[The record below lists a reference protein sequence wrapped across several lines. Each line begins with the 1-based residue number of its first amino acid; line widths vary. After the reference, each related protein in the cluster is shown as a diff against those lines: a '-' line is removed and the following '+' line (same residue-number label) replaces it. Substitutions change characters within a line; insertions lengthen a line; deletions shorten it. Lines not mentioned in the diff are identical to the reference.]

1 MVGLAKIIDV
11 HSHPILPFGQG
22 APVGPG
28 QKQPEW
34 SVESALSY
42 MEEHDI
48 AACVLSDPDSAN
60 HATGQ
65 EARDIA
71 RRVNETLADIVSRHP
86 GRFGAVA
93 TLPGRDADAAVTE
106 IVYALDI
113 LKMDGVST
121 STSIS
126 DVYLGEPQFDPWLE
140 ELNRR
145 GATLFVHPTTTKAG
159 KTLLIGLNDSI
170 LEFVFDTT
178 RMITNMVVTGAK
190 KRFSQI
196 KIISTHG
203 GGTIPY
209 LVNRIQTLEHT
220 FGVGPGRLELSSEE
234 VREGIASFY
243 YDLTAATS
251 AAQLCA
257 ILKLV
262 PVAQL
267 LMGLDNPF
275 MPKSSFAP
283 AIADIGRYPAFS
295 ETDLRS
301 ISYGNALRLYPELAK
316 RSGWGTE
323 RGYPQFDRQTSTT
336 RGNAAAAANNPR
348 HDLEETLKDAP

>member
-1 MVGLAKIIDV
+1 MASLSKIIDV
-11 HSHPILPFGQG
+11 HSHPVLAFGEG
-22 APVGPG
+22 APVGEG
-28 QKQPEW
+28 RKQPDW

-48 AACVLSDPDSAN
+48 SACVLSSPASAN
-60 HATGQ
+60 NATGQ

-71 RRVNETLADIVSRHP
+71 RRTNDLLAEIVSEHP
-86 GRFGAVA
+86 KRFGAVA
-93 TLPGRDADAAVTE
+93 TLPALDADGAIAE
-106 IVYALDI
+106 IGYALDT
-113 LKMDGVST
+113 LKMDGVT
-121 STSIS
+121 TTTSIN

-145 GATLFVHPTTTKAG
+145 SATFFVHPTITKAG
-159 KTLLIGLNDSI
+159 ETLLNGLNASV
-170 LEFVFDTT
+170 LEFMFDTT
-178 RMITNMVVTGAK
+178 RMITNMVATGAK

-196 KIISTHG
+196 KIISAHG
-203 GGTIPY
+203 GGNIPF

-251 AAQLCA
+251 EAQLGA

-262 PVAQL
+262 PVSQL

-275 MPKSSFAP
+275 MPKSTFAP
-283 AIADIGRYPAFS
+283 AIADVGRYQAFN
-295 ETDLRS
+295 EADLRS
-301 ISYGNALRLYPELAK
+301 ISYANAFRLYPGLAK
-316 RSGWGTE
+316 RIG
-323 RGYPQFDRQTSTT
+323 
-336 RGNAAAAANNPR
+336 
-348 HDLEETLKDAP
+348 

>member
-71 RRVNETLADIVSRHP
+71 RRVNETLAEIVSRHP
-86 GRFGAVA
+86 SRFGAVA
-93 TLPGRDADAAVTE
+93 TLPGQDADGAVTE
-106 IVYALDI
+106 ITYALDT

-121 STSIS
+121 STSIN
-126 DVYLGEPQFDPWLE
+126 DVYLGEPQFDPWFA

-145 GATLFVHPTTTKAG
+145 GATLFVHPTFAKA
-159 KTLLIGLNDSI
+159 TRPLLIGLNPSV
-170 LEFVFDTT
+170 LEFMFDTT
-178 RMITNMVVTGAK
+178 RMIANMVATGAK
-190 KRFSQI
+190 KRFSNI

-209 LVNRIQTLEHT
+209 LAHRIQLLEHA
-220 FGVGPGRLELSSEE
+220 FGVGRGRLALSPEE

-251 AAQLCA
+251 EAQLGA

-262 PVAQL
+262 PVSRL
-267 LMGLDNPF
+267 VMGLDFPL
-275 MPKSSFAP
+275 MPKSTFAP
-283 AIADIGRYPAFS
+283 AIADIGRYPAFN
-295 ETDLRS
+295 TADLES
-301 ISYGNALRLYPELAK
+301 LSYGNAGRLYPALKARMEQSSEHQGS
-316 RSGWGTE
+316 RSTSRAEGARSLR
-323 RGYPQFDRQTSTT
+323 RGSM
-336 RGNAAAAANNPR
+336 
-348 HDLEETLKDAP
+348 

>member
-1 MVGLAKIIDV
+1 MAGLAKIIDV
-11 HSHPILPFGQG
+11 HSHPILPYGQG

-28 QKQPEW
+28 QKQPDW
-34 SVESALSY
+34 SVESAISY
-42 MEEHDI
+42 MDKHHI
-48 AACVLSDPDSAN
+48 SACVLSDPDSAN

-71 RRVNETLADIVSRHP
+71 RRINETLADIVSRHP

-93 TLPGRDADAAVTE
+93 TLPGQDADGAVTE

-145 GATLFVHPTTTKAG
+145 GVTLFVHPTFTKATQ
-159 KTLLIGLNDSI
+159 TLLIGLNPSV
-170 LEFVFDTT
+170 LEFMFDTT
-178 RMITNMVVTGAK
+178 RMIANMVATGAK
-190 KRFSQI
+190 KRFSNI

-209 LVNRIQTLEHT
+209 LVNRIQMLEHA
-220 FGVGPGRLELSSEE
+220 FGVGTGRLELSPEE

-251 AAQLCA
+251 EAQLGA

-262 PVAQL
+262 PLSQL
-267 LMGLDNPF
+267 VMGLDYPL
-275 MPKSSFAP
+275 MPKSTFAP
-283 AIADIGRYPAFS
+283 AIADIGCYSAFNK
-295 ETDLRS
+295 TDLQGL
-301 ISYGNALRLYPELAK
+301 SYDNAGRLYPALKARIEV
-316 RSGWGTE
+316 
-323 RGYPQFDRQTSTT
+323 FTS
-336 RGNAAAAANNPR
+336 A
-348 HDLEETLKDAP
+348 

>member
-1 MVGLAKIIDV
+1 MAGLEKIVDV

-22 APVGPG
+22 APIAPG
-28 QKQPEW
+28 KQPDW

-42 MEEHDI
+42 MDEHDI
-48 AACVLSDPDSAN
+48 SACVLSDPDAAN

-71 RRVNETLADIVSRHP
+71 RRINETLAEIVSKRP
-86 GRFGAVA
+86 SRFGAVA
-93 TLPGRDADAAVTE
+93 TLPGRDASGAVAE
-106 IVYALDI
+106 IAYALDT

-121 STSIS
+121 STSINA
-126 DVYLGEPQFDPWLE
+126 VYLGEPQFDPWFE

-145 GATLFVHPTTTKAG
+145 GSTLFVHPTITKAAL
-159 KTLLIGLNDSI
+159 TLLNGLDPSVI
-170 LEFVFDTT
+170 EFMFDTT
-178 RMITNMVVTGAK
+178 RMIVNVVATGAK
-190 KRFSQI
+190 KRFSNI

-209 LVNRIQTLEHT
+209 LVTRIQTLEHT
-220 FGVGPGRLELSSEE
+220 FGVGPGRLELSPEQ

-251 AAQLCA
+251 EAQLGA

-262 PVAQL
+262 PVSQL
-267 LMGLDNPF
+267 LMGLDFPF
-275 MPKSSFAP
+275 MPKSTFAP

-295 ETDLRS
+295 AAELQS
-301 ISYGNALRLYPELAK
+301 LSYGNAGRLFPALKA
-316 RSGWGTE
+316 RIE
-323 RGYPQFDRQTSTT
+323 RQR
-336 RGNAAAAANNPR
+336 
-348 HDLEETLKDAP
+348 